1 MRRTGKQGEVRQQRL
16 GKRRKKATKAR
27 IRAGGTAQAMG
38 KETEQGATRRGC
50 ARQAVRR
57 AGDGRKTG
65 CRARHKV
72 EAQAARGESRRRGKA
87 QGHERRRKRSE
98 MQKRQESAGPQAGS
112 PPPVSSCPALPQSTS
127 CPGCAAGDGRFRR
140 RQKTPARKP
149 AFACGNR
156 AGRIGTSPL
165 AVFQSHREGTGSESA
180 AGRLPA
186 RRLTPAA
193 PSFPLPSACAA
204 SEKERLRPSDS
215 SAA

>member
-1 MRRTGKQGEVRQQRL
+1 MRRTGKQGEARRQRL

-112 PPPVSSCPALPQSTS
+112 PPPVSSCPAPPQSTS
-127 CPGCAAGDGRFRR
+127 CPGCAAGDGRFSQ
-140 RQKTPARKP
+140 RQKKNTGAEARFCLREPRRSHRHFTTCRFPKSSGRHRQRVRSRTPSRTP
-149 AFACGNR
+149 HYPCGLPSPLCLR
-156 AGRIGTSPL
+156 CFGERTTSP
-165 AVFQSHREGTGSESA
+165 F
-180 AGRLPA
+180 
-186 RRLTPAA
+186 
-193 PSFPLPSACAA
+193 
-204 SEKERLRPSDS
+204 
-215 SAA
+215 